1 LYSRVVVRRVDVGQQ
16 LIRRTEPGHVG
27 GSDVDHRQHLA
38 DVRRLEQAGVDAG
51 AKPRRGRA
59 LVAGEQRFDA
69 ALGPNPGAVGAR
81 RALAYQRQQA
91 GVEKWQV
98 AGHHQHQIGAG
109 DLERRVDRA
118 QDTAARQTIGMHGES
133 EIAISLGLCRDDE
146 DLGGH
151 PLQNFH
157 LPYDDGATL
166 DGKPAL
172 VPSAEA
178 TRLPS
183 RNDRGGRLL
192 TGHELIMTEA
202 RIGRLLAASLHQ
214 AIGDVL
220 PQRLEFYEHWLN
232 SEDLRGGHVGLA
244 AMTAVV
250 GFLRTE
256 GESYNR
262 VVARAGQLAAEWT
275 LASMPGMRRRAV
287 MWLPRPLRVRAA
299 VRMAAEVMASIYS
312 TTRTSSRVRRNQ
324 ARVEVKSSIF
334 CTVRSASPAPLCGFY
349 VAVAIEVLRNYQI
362 GATGKTER
370 CQAVG
375 GSSCVVALDL
385 SGVVAAPDPAIA
397 A

>member
-1 LYSRVVVRRVDVGQQ
+1 
-16 LIRRTEPGHVG
+16 
-27 GSDVDHRQHLA
+27 
-38 DVRRLEQAGVDAG
+38 
-51 AKPRRGRA
+51 
-59 LVAGEQRFDA
+59 
-69 ALGPNPGAVGAR
+69 
-81 RALAYQRQQA
+81 
-91 GVEKWQV
+91 
-98 AGHHQHQIGAG
+98 
-109 DLERRVDRA
+109 
-118 QDTAARQTIGMHGES
+118 
-133 EIAISLGLCRDDE
+133 
-146 DLGGH
+146 
-151 PLQNFH
+151 
-157 LPYDDGATL
+157 L